1 MAKKKTVQ
9 EDFEGGIDSLFSMV
23 KSIDDSAE
31 IIADSYYSNIQ
42 EWVPSGNYIL
52 NATMSGDLFKALPS
66 GRIISLVGKSG
77 VGKSYLACSF
87 AREAQHMGYI
97 PIVLDSEGAYDADFV
112 KRIKVDPTKLIIKK
126 VNTILETSQFIAN
139 VCNKLEE
146 QQNKTGHHDKVL
158 FILDSLGNL
167 TSEKERE
174 DTLSGSSKADFTKAK
189 DAKAMF
195 RVIATPIAKLQCIMI
210 CCNHVYDSMSFIPQ
224 SIQAQGQGA
233 VYNASI
239 TLELTAAKLDDKE
252 TDSIAK
258 KKVGADLATKT
269 GVLVTAKPIK
279 TRFCIP
285 VKSKFQISYHKP
297 MNKFLGLEQFMNWE
311 NSGCCRGNILTQKE
325 YDKLSDAEKKKIY
338 PFEFNGETRYCQP
351 KETARGIVVKHLG
364 EQVSFIDFW
373 SEKVFTKEFLE
384 YLNENVIHPIFQLPD
399 QNSFDDIKEIE
410 AALDIDEEPTD
421 DPIAEA
427 QIK

>member
-1 MAKKKTVQ
+1 
-9 EDFEGGIDSLFSMV
+9 
-23 KSIDDSAE
+23 
-31 IIADSYYSNIQ
+31 
-42 EWVPSGNYIL
+42 
-52 NATMSGDLFKALPS
+52 MSGDLFKALPS

-224 SIQAQGQGA
+224 SIQAQGCL
-233 VYNASI
+233 VPTERII
-239 TLELTAAKLDDKE
+239 TEA
-252 TDSIAK
+252 
-258 KKVGADLATKT
+258 G
-269 GVLVTAKPIK
+269 
-279 TRFCIP
+279 
-285 VKSKFQISYHKP
+285 
-297 MNKFLGLEQFMNWE
+297 
-311 NSGCCRGNILTQKE
+311 
-325 YDKLSDAEKKKIY
+325 
-338 PFEFNGETRYCQP
+338 
-351 KETARGIVVKHLG
+351 
-364 EQVSFIDFW
+364 
-373 SEKVFTKEFLE
+373 
-384 YLNENVIHPIFQLPD
+384 
-399 QNSFDDIKEIE
+399 IKEIK
-410 AALDIDEEPTD
+410 DIVPGDKVLSYDNEYHLVEQVHKLVKPTYKLELEEDKTIECSNIHKFLINIEHPDLESSWKTADELEEGD
-421 DPIAEA
+421 EVYILE
-427 QIK
+427 K

>member
-1 MAKKKTVQ
+1 
-9 EDFEGGIDSLFSMV
+9 
-23 KSIDDSAE
+23 
-31 IIADSYYSNIQ
+31 
-42 EWVPSGNYIL
+42 
-52 NATMSGDLFKALPS
+52 MSGDLFKALPS

-258 KKVGADLATKT
+258 KKLGADLATKT

-325 YDKLSDAEKKKIY
+325 YDKLSDTEKKKIY

>member
-1 MAKKKTVQ
+1 
-9 EDFEGGIDSLFSMV
+9 
-23 KSIDDSAE
+23 
-31 IIADSYYSNIQ
+31 
-42 EWVPSGNYIL
+42 
-52 NATMSGDLFKALPS
+52 MSGDLFKALPS

-174 DTLSGSSKADFTKAK
+174 DTLSGSSKADFTKAN

-338 PFEFNGETRYCQP
+338 PFEFNGETKYCQP

>member
-1 MAKKKTVQ
+1 
-9 EDFEGGIDSLFSMV
+9 MV

-87 AREAQHMGYI
+87 AREAQQMGYI

-224 SIQAQGQGA
+224 SIQAQGCL
-233 VYNASI
+233 VPDEEIIVN
-239 TLELTAAKLDDKE
+239 
-252 TDSIAK
+252 K
-258 KKVGADLATKT
+258 KYSSVIE
-269 GVLVTAKPIK
+269 V
-279 TRFCIP
+279 
-285 VKSKFQISYHKP
+285 
-297 MNKFLGLEQFMNWE
+297 
-311 NSGCCRGNILTQKE
+311 
-325 YDKLSDAEKKKIY
+325 KKIKDVVPGDY
-338 PFEFNGETRYCQP
+338 VLGYDGLSHEVLQVHNLKKPTYTFKFDNGNEIECSDTHRFLIDKDHP
-351 KETARGIVVKHLG
+351 ELDSSWKTAN
-364 EQVSFIDFW
+364 E
-373 SEKVFTKEFLE
+373 
-384 YLNENVIHPIFQLPD
+384 LNEND
-399 QNSFDDIKEIE
+399 EIYILE
-410 AALDIDEEPTD
+410 
-421 DPIAEA
+421 
-427 QIK
+427 

>member
-174 DTLSGSSKADFTKAK
+174 DTRNILNKKVEDMKKALKKQKNPNMEQAKKILDEDKNHIDEIKKEIDIIKKTLLDDYIPVPLYMTVNKSYKKEKINEEIDKNKMVIKLNGISYTKSNPIVIFAIRGENINIHQEIKGKNQEEMYKEFIWEFTEEQFKNLIKYKIEIILARSYTFKSTKAK
-189 DAKAMF
+189 GKGEIQLRKLKDRSNIDENVKIQMQSGKSDTNMDVEIKL
-195 RVIATPIAKLQCIMI
+195 RSPII
-210 CCNHVYDSMSFIPQ
+210 
-224 SIQAQGQGA
+224 
-233 VYNASI
+233 
-239 TLELTAAKLDDKE
+239 DKE
-252 TDSIAK
+252 YEDDFREI
-258 KKVGADLATKT
+258 
-269 GVLVTAKPIK
+269 I
-279 TRFCIP
+279 
-285 VKSKFQISYHKP
+285 QIV
-297 MNKFLGLEQFMNWE
+297 
-311 NSGCCRGNILTQKE
+311 
-325 YDKLSDAEKKKIY
+325 KIY
-338 PFEFNGETRYCQP
+338 PKFEFRE
-351 KETARGIVVKHLG
+351 
-364 EQVSFIDFW
+364 
-373 SEKVFTKEFLE
+373 
-384 YLNENVIHPIFQLPD
+384 
-399 QNSFDDIKEIE
+399 
-410 AALDIDEEPTD
+410 
-421 DPIAEA
+421 
-427 QIK
+427 

>member
-87 AREAQHMGYI
+87 AREAQYMGYI

-224 SIQAQGQGA
+224 SIQAQGCL
-233 VYNASI
+233 VPDEEI
-239 TLELTAAKLDDKE
+239 
-252 TDSIAK
+252 
-258 KKVGADLATKT
+258 
-269 GVLVTAKPIK
+269 LVTVPTEHNMTLYENKKMKDIVPGDYVMGYDGLRHEVLQVHNLKKPTYTFNFDNGSKIECSNIHRFLVNIEHPELDSSWK
-279 TRFCIP
+279 TAD
-285 VKSKFQISYHKP
+285 
-297 MNKFLGLEQFMNWE
+297 E
-311 NSGCCRGNILTQKE
+311 
-325 YDKLSDAEKKKIY
+325 
-338 PFEFNGETRYCQP
+338 
-351 KETARGIVVKHLG
+351 
-364 EQVSFIDFW
+364 
-373 SEKVFTKEFLE
+373 
-384 YLNENVIHPIFQLPD
+384 LNEGD
-399 QNSFDDIKEIE
+399 EIYIIE
-410 AALDIDEEPTD
+410 N
-421 DPIAEA
+421 
-427 QIK
+427 Q